1 MNNRPPAF
9 FQAPPPQV
17 DVPAPLHLPAPSS
30 AELLGRLGTV
40 AALTMGGT
48 MGLILLGVT
57 ASWGVGGL
65 TLLLLVG
72 DGLLWAGAWL
82 ASYPLRAAVQDYH
95 LRRSALELE
104 LDERAAY
111 LELGRALLRA
121 WGRKSYG
128 RQTRPAERVVW
139 VRDGNSPVA
148 PSNGRSRTDTAPDP
162 QSWQE
167 GALNAVQRARARV
180 ATDGQTA
187 DDETRPLGAL
197 AGPAVWTPAMAKV
210 YRLWSDGVKPSLAAC
225 KALGLSRGEWDA
237 AMAALVELGYVQ
249 APERGRGY
257 EWRV

>member
-1 MNNRPPAF
+1 
-9 FQAPPPQV
+9 
-17 DVPAPLHLPAPSS
+17 
-30 AELLGRLGTV
+30 
-40 AALTMGGT
+40 
-48 MGLILLGVT
+48 
-57 ASWGVGGL
+57 
-65 TLLLLVG
+65 LLVG

-82 ASYPLRAAVQDYH
+82 ACFPLRAAVQDYH

-167 GALNAVQRARARV
+167 TPLERATAAKARV
-180 ATDGQTA
+180 ATGGQTA

-197 AGPAVWTPAMAKV
+197 NGPAVWTPAMAVMQELRKE
-210 YRLWSDGVKPSLAAC
+210 GLAPTWENCRTHMSRAEWQFA
-225 KALGLSRGEWDA
+225 KA
-237 AMAALVELGYVQ
+237 ELERMQYLAQGG
-249 APERGRGY
+249 RGRAA
-257 EWRV
+257 EWR

>member
-1 MNNRPPAF
+1 VNNRPPAF

-17 DVPAPLHLPAPSS
+17 ETPAPLHLPAPSS

-48 MGLILLGVT
+48 MGLILLGLT

-65 TLLLLVG
+65 TLLLVVG

-82 ASYPLRAAVQDYH
+82 ASFPLRAAVQDYH

-128 RQTRPAERVVW
+128 RAERSAKERVIW
-139 VRDGNSPVA
+139 VNPVA
-148 PSNGRSRTDTAPDP
+148 GRPTTPHAGETSH
-162 QSWQE
+162 S
-167 GALNAVQRARARV
+167 VARSASQGHMARV
-180 ATDGQTA
+180 AQTA
-187 DDETRPLGAL
+187 ETEPQTERITERLTGAQ
-197 AGPAVWTPAMAKV
+197 
-210 YRLWSDGVKPSLAAC
+210 WSDAAVQIWER
-225 KALGLSRGEWDA
+225 KQAGLSTSQRECQGAGVSRPRWEKAMGEFA
-237 AMAALVELGYVQ
+237 SFGFVEK
-249 APERGRGY
+249 GRDGG
-257 EWRV
+257 WVWLI

>member
-1 MNNRPPAF
+1 MNTQRPPF
-9 FQAPPPQV
+9 FAAPPPQV
-17 DVPAPLHLPAPSS
+17 ETPAPLHLPAPSS

-48 MGLILLGVT
+48 VGLILLGLT

-72 DGLLWAGAWL
+72 DTLLWAGAVL

-95 LRRSALELE
+95 LRRAALELE

-139 VRDGNSPVA
+139 VRDGSAPVA
-148 PSNGRSRTDTAPDP
+148 PSNGRVNTSSAVRGETDA
-162 QSWQE
+162 SGHSE
-167 GALNAVQRARARV
+167 RARV
-180 ATDGQTA
+180 MLGDEPQTG
-187 DDETRPLGAL
+187 ETEPPAERITERLTGAQ
-197 AGPAVWTPAMAKV
+197 
-210 YRLWSDGVKPSLAAC
+210 WSDAAVQIWER
-225 KALGLSRGEWDA
+225 KQAGLSTSQRECQAAGVSRPRWEKAMGEFA
-237 AMAALVELGYVQ
+237 SFGFVEK
-249 APERGRGY
+249 GRDGG
-257 EWRV
+257 WVWLI

>member
-1 MNNRPPAF
+1 LNTQRPPF
-9 FQAPPPQV
+9 FAAPPPDV
-17 DVPAPLHLPAPSS
+17 SVPAPLHLPAPSS

-40 AALTMGGT
+40 GALTMGGT
-48 MGLILLGVT
+48 VGAILFMLT
-57 ASWGVGGL
+57 LPWGVGGL

-72 DGLLWAGAWL
+72 DALLWAGAWL
-82 ASYPLRAAVQDYH
+82 ASFPLRAAVQDYH

-128 RQTRPAERVVW
+128 RQAKPLERVVW
-139 VRDGNSPVA
+139 VRDGASNTSSAVRGETDSSVA
-148 PSNGRSRTDTAPDP
+148 YSGFQGHEN
-162 QSWQE
+162 
-167 GALNAVQRARARV
+167 NRARV
-180 ATDGQTA
+180 AQTA
-187 DDETRPLGAL
+187 DDETRPLGEL

-249 APERGRGY
+249 APERGKGY

>member
-1 MNNRPPAF
+1 VNNRPPAF

-17 DVPAPLHLPAPSS
+17 ETPAPLHLPAPSS

-48 MGLILLGVT
+48 MGLILLGLT

-65 TLLLLVG
+65 TLLLVVA
-72 DGLLWAGAWL
+72 DTLLWAGAVL

-148 PSNGRSRTDTAPDP
+148 PSNGRVSTSSARRGETDSSVAYSGF
-162 QSWQE
+162 QGHE
-167 GALNAVQRARARV
+167 NNRARV
-180 ATDGQTA
+180 AQTA
-187 DDETRPLGAL
+187 DDETRPLGEL
-197 AGPAVWTPAMAKV
+197 AGPAVWTPAMAVMQELRKE
-210 YRLWSDGVKPSLAAC
+210 GLAPTWENCRTHMSRAEWQFA
-225 KALGLSRGEWDA
+225 KA
-237 AMAALVELGYVQ
+237 ELERMQYLAQGG
-249 APERGRGY
+249 RGRAA
-257 EWRV
+257 EWR